1 MFSALTKS
9 VAQLFER
16 DLRRVLWK
24 VLLATIAV
32 LIAVW
37 VMVGAL
43 LANTTLTEI
52 GWLETVIDWL
62 GGAVGVVVTLVLFA
76 PIATMVSALFQDEVA
91 DAVEARHYPDLA
103 PTDGQTIGQSVLSG
117 LRLLGWTILV
127 NLLCLPLYV
136 LFTFAVILS
145 PFAPI
150 LFFLV
155 NGLLLGREY
164 YEAVALRRM
173 SRSDTMLFRRR
184 HRLRLWFAGVL
195 VAVVFWIPVLNLAA
209 PIIGTA
215 LLVHVIQGS
224 QRRSALA

>member
-1 MFSALTKS
+1 MISALTKS
-9 VAQLFER
+9 IAQLFER

-37 VMVGAL
+37 LAVGAL

-62 GGAVGVVVTLVLFA
+62 GGAVGVVVTLILFA
-76 PIATMVSALFQDEVA
+76 PIATLVSGLFQDEVA

-117 LRLLGWTILV
+117 LRLLGWTIVV
-127 NLLCLPLYV
+127 NLICLPFYA
-136 LFTFAVILS
+136 LFTFSVVLS

-150 LFFLV
+150 LFFGV

-173 SRSDTMLFRRR
+173 SRSETTAFRRG
-184 HRLRLWFAGVL
+184 HRFRLWLAGVL
-195 VAVVFWIPVLNLAA
+195 IALVFWVPVLNLAA
-209 PIIGTA
+209 PIIATA
-215 LLVHVIQGS
+215 LLVHVVQGR
-224 QRRSALA
+224 QRRATPA

>member
-1 MFSALTKS
+1 MISALTKS
-9 VAQLFER
+9 ISQLFER

-37 VMVGAL
+37 MVVGAL

-62 GGAVGVVVTLVLFA
+62 GGAVGVVVTLILFA
-76 PIATMVSALFQDEVA
+76 PIATMVSGLFQDEVA
-91 DAVEARHYPDLA
+91 DAVEARHYPDLSPA
-103 PTDGQTIGQSVLSG
+103 DGQTIVQSLLSG
-117 LRLLGWTILV
+117 AQLLAWTIVINLV
-127 NLLCLPLYV
+127 GLLLYIPLA
-136 LFTFAVILS
+136 FTVIGT
-145 PFAPI
+145 PI
-150 LFFLV
+150 LFFLI

-173 SRSDTMLFRRR
+173 NRTETKAFRRQYR
-184 HRLRLWFAGVL
+184 FRLWLAGVL
-195 VAVVFWIPVLNLAA
+195 VALVFWVPVLNLAA

-215 LLVHVIQGS
+215 LMVHVVQGL
-224 QRRSALA
+224 QRRAGAA